1 MYKQLLLNSNG
12 IMLEREE
19 ETLGKLMQEVY
30 EKEKALELAI
40 EVEAIAL
47 ETNLNI
53 NAATR
58 LIIERYK
65 KTHSLSD
72 QTIEN
77 EQMKL
82 LKNIITDKM
91 KK

>member
-1 MYKQLLLNSNG
+1 
-12 IMLEREE
+12 
-19 ETLGKLMQEVY
+19 MQEFL
-30 EKEKALELAI
+30 EKEKALELAK
-40 EVEAIAL
+40 EVEVTTL

-82 LKNIITDKM
+82 L
-91 KK
+91 